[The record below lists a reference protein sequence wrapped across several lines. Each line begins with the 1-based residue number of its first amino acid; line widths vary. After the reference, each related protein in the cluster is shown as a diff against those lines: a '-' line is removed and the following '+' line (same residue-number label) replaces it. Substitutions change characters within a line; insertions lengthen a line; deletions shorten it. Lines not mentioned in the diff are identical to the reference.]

1 MQEMLE
7 MFWNTLAVI
16 GVLAGLMIVAL
27 AIGYLYVMNEFRN
40 EINQEKCRA
49 KKYDMGGDE

>member
-1 MQEMLE
+1 MTMQEMLE
-7 MFWNTLAVI
+7 LFWDTLAVI

-40 EINQEKCRA
+40 EM
-49 KKYDMGGDE
+49 KKRDGR

>member
-1 MQEMLE
+1 MLE
-7 MFWNTLAVI
+7 LFWDTLAVI

-40 EINQEKCRA
+40 EM
-49 KKYDMGGDE
+49 KKRDGR

>member
-16 GVLAGLMIVAL
+16 GVLAGLMVVAFAIVC
-27 AIGYLYVMNEFRN
+27 LYVMNEFRN
-40 EINQEKCRA
+40 EMKRR
-49 KKYDMGGDE
+49 DGR

>member
-40 EINQEKCRA
+40 EM
-49 KKYDMGGDE
+49 KKRDGR